1 MDCSRWTG
9 HSDEEIAVLLKIG
22 EDGLKKRWRA
32 VYARV
37 SASDASL
44 IPAIAAPQLK
54 RKLILE
60 ALRGRLEEIRPY
72 QRRAARAPLGG

>member
-1 MDCSRWTG
+1 MLG
-9 HSDEEIAVLLKIG
+9 HTDAEIAVLLKIG
-22 EDGLKKRWRA
+22 DDGLKKRWRA

-37 SASDASL
+37 NASDSSL
-44 IPAIAAPQLK
+44 IPESAAPQIK

-72 QRRAARAPLGG
+72 RRRAAGATLGG